1 MLSPFAW
8 SPLLPRWL
16 AGLILL
22 ILLGLLAAAVLLWTA
37 PDPSAL
43 NDLGSWRWPHHA
55 RVG

>member
-22 ILLGLLAAAVLLWTA
+22 GLLMVAIFIVAGVDATTSV
-37 PDPSAL
+37 DV
-43 NDLGSWRWPHHA
+43 GSWRWPC
-55 RVG
+55 RSVLG

>member
-16 AGLILL
+16 AGL

-43 NDLGSWRWPHHA
+43 NDLGSWRWPHQA